1 MKGSFESKDG
11 TKRKAISLEEWN
23 AKVDAFIE
31 SENSNVG
38 NTAPLYYIFRQD
50 SRSLSRAG
58 GAGFYNETVTADSIG
73 RFARAIGDTNPLWSD
88 PDYAAWVAGFIKED
102 RSVANSVN
110 ESEDKGT
117 YCVHNFGATP
127 EEYSGHS
134 FSKIFGGTAAGARTM
149 YIAES
154 GSNGIVTRAP
164 RADRQPQKNYSLWN
178 TMRRS
183 GLKRQQELLEANT
196 QFRTQQKKQISETA

>member
-88 PDYAAWVAGFIKED
+88 PDYAAGSICKGIVAPPMFECCI
-102 RSVANSVN
+102 VTTFVN
-110 ESEDKGT
+110 
-117 YCVHNFGATP
+117 GAFP
-127 EEYSGHS
+127 RLKNVQM
-134 FSKIFGGTAAGARTM
+134 FDGGTKWERISTSDRAILFQAMLLLSELPRNQSRT
-149 YIAES
+149 
-154 GSNGIVTRAP
+154 
-164 RADRQPQKNYSLWN
+164 SL
-178 TMRRS
+178 TVC
-183 GLKRQQELLEANT
+183 
-196 QFRTQQKKQISETA
+196 